1 MPAVW
6 VGAAGS
12 ATGWGVI
19 QSLRERRPD
28 ARIVAA
34 DTNPRHLVAAA
45 TDADAFERVPE
56 ATDARFAAAL
66 HAALAEHEIDVYVPV
81 HDLELIAAAQ
91 AREAGRLPSGVA
103 CTAPAHAATVLCWDK
118 LETARA
124 LEAAGVA
131 TPRTAPGT
139 SAWSGPC
146 VVKPRHGVASHG
158 VRLIDGA
165 ERTGEER
172 TDVYVVQERCAPP
185 EITIDAFWSADGACF
200 ASLAR
205 ERLEV
210 RAGVA
215 TKCRVFFDIELEAIA
230 RAVGEATG
238 VRGAFC
244 LQVMRGPGGAWQVTD
259 VNPRPGGATRMSVVC
274 GLDVHGAMVADA
286 LGEDPAAHLATPGD
300 ERYVLR
306 GYVERVAQP

>member
-1 MPAVW
+1 MPAIW

-45 TDADAFERVPE
+45 ADADAFVRVP
-56 ATDARFAAAL
+56 AAGDPRFAGAL
-66 HAALAEHEIDVYVPV
+66 ASGLAEHDIDVYVPI
-81 HDLELIAAAQ
+81 HDLELIAAAA
-91 AREAGRLPSGVA
+91 AREAGRLPASVA
-103 CTAPAHAATVLCWDK
+103 CTAPGHAAAALCWDK

-124 LEAAGVA
+124 LEAAGV
-131 TPRTAPGT
+131 PAPLTVAG
-139 SAWSGPC
+139 SSDWRGPC
-146 VVKPRHGVASHG
+146 VVKPRHGVASRG
-158 VRLIDGA
+158 VRLVDA
-165 ERTGEER
+165 AQRTGVER
-172 TDVYVVQERCAPP
+172 TDAYVVQQRCDPP

-200 ASLAR
+200 AALAR

-215 TKCRVFFDIELEAIA
+215 TKGRVFADAELAGLA
-230 RAVGEATG
+230 RAVAQATG

-244 LQVMRGPGGAWQVTD
+244 LQVMRGAHGWQVTD

-286 LGEDPAAHLATPGD
+286 LGEDPSAHLAAPGD
-300 ERYVLR
+300 ERFVLR
-306 GYVERVAQP
+306 GYVERVARR